1 VAPLGLLYQ
10 QCVHGGAVQ
19 LLTAV
24 PQVALTHTF
33 LASHSDC
40 AEGGVGFYMA
50 AEGVVVRQR
59 SGSMSLQN
67 VGLPNTQ
74 PWEQA
79 NCC

>member
-1 VAPLGLLYQ
+1 VAPLGPLHQL
-10 QCVHGGAVQ
+10 CVHGGAVQ

-24 PQVALTHTF
+24 PQVALTDTF

-40 AEGGVGFYMA
+40 PEGGVGFCMA
-50 AEGVVVRQR
+50 AEGVVARRR

-74 PWEQA
+74 PCEQA